1 MGMFDYVNFK
11 MQCPNCGRETENFQ
25 SKDGKCWLE
34 TVEPDTVD
42 EFYTMCRCD
51 TWIEFSRVSTIE
63 NKKHREI
70 QLTKTELES
79 LGFTLIVKQ

>member
-11 MQCPNCGRETENFQ
+11 MVCPSCGTETSNFQ

-34 TVEPDTVD
+34 TVEPDAVD
-42 EFYTMCRCD
+42 EFYTMCSCG
-51 TWIEFSRVSTIE
+51 TWIEFSRLSHVE

-70 QLTKTELES
+70 QLTQTELEY
-79 LGFTLIVKQ
+79 LGFKLIVKK